1 MVIDIPPQCA
11 LSRRRRRDCFQAH
24 LVLETRP
31 PFRLILCWTI
41 LRLTHLNTG
50 NYNEDAGATIVQPI
64 LINVPTAWFLP
75 SLGVPELLVV
85 LGIAVLL
92 FGGRKIPEIGKGLG
106 EGIRQFKT
114 SLKGEEKKDEAE
126 KKEQPQT

>member
-1 MVIDIPPQCA
+1 MQ
-11 LSRRRRRDCFQAH
+11 
-24 LVLETRP
+24 
-31 PFRLILCWTI
+31 
-41 LRLTHLNTG
+41 LTFMN
-50 NYNEDAGATIVQPI
+50 I
-64 LINVPTAWFLP
+64 PTAWILP

-114 SLKGEEKKDEAE
+114 SLKGEDKEAKDG
-126 KKEQPQT
+126 KDTQPQSTET